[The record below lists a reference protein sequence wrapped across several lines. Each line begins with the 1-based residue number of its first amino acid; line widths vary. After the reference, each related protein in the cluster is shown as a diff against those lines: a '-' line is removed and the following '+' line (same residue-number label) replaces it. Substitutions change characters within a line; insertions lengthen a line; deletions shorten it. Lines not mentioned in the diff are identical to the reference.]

1 MAEHMLNLQA
11 SSLCLD
17 ALTLHEVGPMQNNA
31 PSSQDA
37 SFDHLPRVGFMSL
50 PTEIFEEIIKILCA
64 DSREQVGRRK
74 MDLLIGR
81 LSSVSKE
88 FRESVL
94 NAEAF
99 WTRVDDMY
107 CVRGSFE
114 ERLARSKNEPLSV
127 HIDLGRRGL
136 LQRVMHKALSRMLP
150 LKHRW
155 REFSTRFFSNA
166 EKIADDYP
174 QIEFPVLE
182 SLHLEFAPEDRSD
195 KFFQQWKFPSTTV
208 LELVD
213 AIPPPGLFDNLITF
227 RLETI
232 HAYSK
237 HEGELYEHLIDF
249 LKSTPRLE
257 HLSLKLSYCT
267 FPNRDALPGV
277 HLPNVTKL
285 VLSNYD
291 ASISGDDWERRHG
304 TGHLCQILS
313 SLEIPKLED
322 FHLYLYLAEEDRMLN
337 WFEHVSSVT
346 EALQCATWLSVVSEF
361 KVDKASMERLLVPFR
376 KVRTLELDVP
386 GIRET
391 FENEDSMIRFDHLQ
405 SLVFAGRAK
414 ENDWDGKETAR
425 RLVVEGMCYNVECLD
440 IPLLDSAG
448 VGEWKFRDPWV

>member
-1 MAEHMLNLQA
+1 MAEHMPNLEA

-17 ALTLHEVGPMQNNA
+17 ALILHEAEPMQNNA
-31 PSSQDA
+31 ASSQDA
-37 SFDHLPRVGFMSL
+37 SLEHLPRVDFMSL

-64 DSREQVGRRK
+64 DSREEVGRRK
-74 MDLLIGR
+74 TDRLIGR
-81 LSSVSKE
+81 LSRVSKE
-88 FRESVL
+88 FREYVL
-94 NAEAF
+94 NTEAF

-107 CVRGSFE
+107 CVRDSFE
-114 ERLARSKNEPLSV
+114 ERLARSKNESLSV

-155 REFSTRFFSNA
+155 QEFSTRFFSNA
-166 EKIADDYP
+166 GKIADDYP
-174 QIEFPVLE
+174 QMEFPVLK
-182 SLHLEFAPEDRSD
+182 SLHLEFTPEDRPD
-195 KFFQQWKFPSTTV
+195 KFFQQWKFPSITV

-232 HAYSK
+232 YAYSK
-237 HEGELYEHLIDF
+237 HEGQLYEHLIDF

-267 FPNRDALPGV
+267 LPFRDALSGV

-313 SLEIPKLED
+313 LLEIPKLKD
-322 FHLYLYLAEEDRMLN
+322 FHLYLYLADEDRIIS
-337 WFEHVSSVT
+337 WFEHVSSAT
-346 EALQCATWLSVVSEF
+346 EALRCTTWLSVVSEF
-361 KVDKASMERLLVPFR
+361 KLDKASLERLLVPFR
-376 KVRTLELDVP
+376 EVKMLELDIP

-391 FENEDSMIRFDHLQ
+391 LESIDSMIRFDELQ
-405 SLVFAGRAK
+405 SLVFAGRAN
-414 ENDWDGKETAR
+414 ENDWDGKTEAR
-425 RLVVEGMCYNVECLD
+425 QLVAEEIHSDVDCLD
-440 IPLLDSAG
+440 APLLDSAG
-448 VGEWKFRDPWV
+448 VRKWKDRDPWV